1 MPFDIATL
9 NSDCLCLTLDRPS
22 LERALDTATGDA
34 GFGAALAL
42 SKPTLLAN
50 QPIFLSR
57 THADAMTRII
67 AAIESVVALPSYAE
81 RVLEGADAAAKIDT
95 GLAGVFMGYDF
106 HLGDTGPKLIEIN
119 TNAGGGLIAA
129 TLAEAHRAC
138 CGQLAGIFPPAGTLK
153 AAEAAFLLSFR
164 VEWQRFGSEHPLQT
178 IGIVDI
184 DPAHQYLQPEF
195 VLFEKLF
202 ARAGIATVT
211 VDPRELE
218 YRDGGLFAAGRRIDL
233 VYNRLTD
240 FSLTSPEA
248 AALRAAY
255 LARHVAVTPNPRHHA
270 LYANKRNLVVLTDP
284 AALAELGVAETL
296 QKILLGGIASTTLIS
311 ARIANDWWARRNRF
325 FFKPASGYGSKAAYR
340 GDKLTKQVFGEV
352 IAGDYVAQSL
362 VPPSARA
369 VLVDGHRQMMKVD
382 IRNYAYDGQV
392 QLLAA
397 RLYQGQTTNFRTPG
411 GGFAPVFVEDPSRLA
426 EACRCH
432 DEVA

>member
-81 RVLEGADAAAKIDT
+81 RVLEGADVAAKIAT

-153 AAEAAFLLSFR
+153 AAEAAFLESFR
-164 VEWQRFGSEHPLQT
+164 VEWQRFGSEHPLHT
-178 IGIVDI
+178 IGIVDV

-255 LARHVAVTPNPRHHA
+255 LARHVRSEE
-270 LYANKRNLVVLTDP
+270 VV
-284 AALAELGVAETL
+284 
-296 QKILLGGIASTTLIS
+296 
-311 ARIANDWWARRNRF
+311 
-325 FFKPASGYGSKAAYR
+325 
-340 GDKLTKQVFGEV
+340 
-352 IAGDYVAQSL
+352 
-362 VPPSARA
+362 
-369 VLVDGHRQMMKVD
+369 
-382 IRNYAYDGQV
+382 
-392 QLLAA
+392 
-397 RLYQGQTTNFRTPG
+397 
-411 GGFAPVFVEDPSRLA
+411 
-426 EACRCH
+426 
-432 DEVA
+432 